1 MATQFPGDRSK
12 GMIDRIKRLV
22 TKPQDEWTAI
32 DAESMTVKGL
42 FMGWVV
48 PLAAIGPIAHL
59 IGSLVF
65 GYGILGFS
73 YRPSVGMAVTTAVT
87 TYVLTLICT
96 YVMALIID
104 ALAPSFGGTKNPV
117 AAAKVVVFSYAVGWL
132 AGVFQII
139 PSLGW
144 LGLIGLY
151 GLYMLWV
158 GLPILM
164 KAPAE
169 RATPYII
176 TAMVLGVI
184 MFLVVG
190 TVAAAVTT
198 SIARPVISADAGTMD
213 GKLTVPGM
221 GQVDLGKVNA
231 AAKRME
237 AASAKM
243 QADAA
248 NGTTTAIPG
257 TALQTM
263 LPATVAGFT
272 RTELESNSAGAGGL
286 NGSQAKGRYTL
297 GDQSFTLSVADAG
310 AVGSIMTLG
319 GAVNMQSNKQTA
331 TSYEKSE
338 MVNGSMVTEKW
349 NTDSKSGEY
358 QTMVGSRF
366 IVAADGSAPS
376 IDTLKQ
382 AVASIDTG
390 KLASLAK

>member
-12 GMIDRIKRLV
+12 GMIDRIKRLLMSPA
-22 TKPQDEWTAI
+22 TEWAAI
-32 DAESMTVKGL
+32 DAEPMTVRGIY
-42 FMGWVV
+42 MSWVI
-48 PLAAIGPIAHL
+48 PLAAIGPVAQL
-59 IGSLVF
+59 IRSLVF
-65 GYGILGFS
+65 GYGILGFN
-73 YRPSVGMAVTTAVT
+73 YRPSISSAILEAVLSYGLALVG
-87 TYVLTLICT
+87 TYIVAF
-96 YVMALIID
+96 VID
-104 ALAPSFGGTKNPV
+104 ALAPSFGATKNLIS
-117 AAAKVVVFSYAVGWL
+117 ALKLTAYSWTAVWL
-132 AGVFQII
+132 AGICYII
-139 PSLGW
+139 PGLWLLGFV
-144 LGLIGLY
+144 GLY
-151 GLYMLWV
+151 SLYLLWV

-164 KAPAE
+164 KAPAD
-169 RATPYII
+169 RAPIYMIVALVAGALTMAVIGY
-176 TAMVLGVI
+176 TAR
-184 MFLVVG
+184 
-190 TVAAAVTT
+190 AVTM
-198 SIARPVISADAGTMD
+198 SFAPPLLADAGTVS
-213 GKLTVPGM
+213 GKLSVPGM

-319 GAVNMQSNKQTA
+319 GAINMQSNKQTA
-331 TSYEKSE
+331 TGYEKSE